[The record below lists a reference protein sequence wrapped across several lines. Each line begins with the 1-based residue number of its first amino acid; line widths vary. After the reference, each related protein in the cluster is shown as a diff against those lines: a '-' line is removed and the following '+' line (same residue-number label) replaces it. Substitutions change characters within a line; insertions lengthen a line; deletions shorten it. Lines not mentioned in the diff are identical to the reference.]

1 MNNDPAAASDPAR
14 LPPTIDDRDSDA
26 GGSQDEGE
34 QYGHVDSDGEG
45 QGQDQSNAGEG
56 SSHRQGLRRSRR
68 SRNGRRR
75 SSSKIRR
82 AKAGIAKK
90 LEFMTH
96 LMSSLDVV
104 IFAELCILYY
114 MEYDCP
120 FSILDAQFS
129 VC

>member
-1 MNNDPAAASDPAR
+1 MNDDPAAASDPAR

-26 GGSQDEGE
+26 VSQDEGGRD
-34 QYGHVDSDGEG
+34 GHVDSDGEG
-45 QGQDQSNAGEG
+45 SSN
-56 SSHRQGLRRSRR
+56 RQGSRRPRR
-68 SRNGRRR
+68 SRNSRRR

-90 LEFMTH
+90 LDFMTH

-104 IFAELCILYY
+104 IFAELSMLYY

-120 FSILDAQFS
+120 FSRLDA
-129 VC
+129 

>member
-1 MNNDPAAASDPAR
+1 MNDDPAAASDSAR
-14 LPPTIDDRDSDA
+14 LRPTIDDRDSEA
-26 GGSQDEGE
+26 GSQDEGDRD
-34 QYGHVDSDGEG
+34 GHVDSDGEG
-45 QGQDQSNAGEG
+45 QGNAGEG
-56 SSHRQGLRRSRR
+56 SSQRQGSRRPRR

-90 LEFMTH
+90 LDFMTH

-120 FSILDAQFS
+120 FFKVDA
-129 VC
+129 

>member
-1 MNNDPAAASDPAR
+1 MNDDPTAASDPAR
-14 LPPTIDDRDSDA
+14 LPPTLDDRDSDA
-26 GGSQDEGE
+26 GSQDENEGHGE
-34 QYGHVDSDGEG
+34 SEG
-45 QGQDQSNAGEG
+45 NAGEG
-56 SSHRQGLRRSRR
+56 SSHLQDTQRPRR

-90 LEFMTH
+90 LNFMTH

-114 MEYDCP
+114 MEFVRLVRTLQLSRC
-120 FSILDAQFS
+120 
-129 VC
+129 

>member
-1 MNNDPAAASDPAR
+1 MNDDPAAASDPAR

-26 GGSQDEGE
+26 GSQDEGGRD
-34 QYGHVDSDGEG
+34 GHVDSDGEG
-45 QGQDQSNAGEG
+45 QGQGNAGEG
-56 SSHRQGLRRSRR
+56 PSHRQDSRRPRRSRT
-68 SRNGRRR
+68 GRRR

-90 LEFMTH
+90 LDFMTH

-120 FSILDAQFS
+120 FPYI
-129 VC
+129 